1 MCKGIGSTVLESL
14 SLSGGGLVSSME
26 EVEAAE
32 ARMNAAKDAL
42 VNYIETGKVI
52 DRDRH
57 RRLVAQL
64 KKAQAEFLRA
74 ISDLGE

>member
-1 MCKGIGSTVLESL
+1 
-14 SLSGGGLVSSME
+14 VSNIE

-32 ARMNAAKDAL
+32 AKMNAAKDAL
-42 VNYIETGKVI
+42 LNYIGAREAI

-64 KKAQAEFLRA
+64 KEAQADFLKA
-74 ISDLGE
+74 ISELGE

>member
-1 MCKGIGSTVLESL
+1 
-14 SLSGGGLVSSME
+14 ME

-32 ARMNAAKDAL
+32 AKMITAKESL
-42 VNYIETGKVI
+42 LNYIEGRKAI

-64 KKAQAEFLRA
+64 KKAQAEFLKA
-74 ISDLGE
+74 ISELSD